1 MKKRFSAAVVAVL
14 FSISVHAEIDE
25 AKMADFES
33 TCHKYAKEDGIA
45 QEEMETYIS
54 QCVQDLITGE
64 TEVSGESAEGDPKE

>member
-1 MKKRFSAAVVAVL
+1 MKNRFSTAVLAAL

-33 TCHKYAKEDGIA
+33 TCYKYAKEDGVA

-54 QCVQDLITGE
+54 QCVQDLITSE
-64 TEVSGESAEGDPKE
+64 SEMSGESAEGDPKE

>member
-1 MKKRFSAAVVAVL
+1 MKKRFSTAVVAAF

-33 TCHKYAKEDGIA
+33 TCHKYAKEDGVA

-54 QCVQDLITGE
+54 QCVQDLIAGE
-64 TEVSGESAEGDPKE
+64 SEMGGESAEGDPKE